1 VRLPKL
7 ADAKTKKNNK
17 KDEALSDTKLYA
29 LIAGVVA
36 LLAGLVWW
44 SLPGDHPAVVA
55 DEASTS
61 SSDDTESDGGAKTV
75 KTSWD
80 RPERAKVIFAI
91 LTNKPED
98 VVKQAATT
106 TEIARKLEPKYCA
119 SACDAVKKLLADEDG
134 VEIEVSKAED
144 LLLPGKDVIDT
155 VAPNLTPGE
164 REKALAY
171 PTAVKITT
179 EGAFTTNHVVA
190 RTGFAVAALLAE
202 QLDGFVWD
210 DSERRIETDHDF
222 ASHVVTAKLG
232 EPAFVRRHILIQ
244 LYRQEDGTAR
254 ANTLGMARFGS
265 PDISFRGANMASGP
279 VLAEVLNTVASKIA
293 HGHNDPRIT
302 ITLDDVAK
310 VVSKKPEE
318 LNPDPKNAR
327 PVTLDISD
335 TERLE
340 ADADNELAE
349 IVPYGGSTRENWEV
363 VVASLFGVPPSVAT
377 QEGDKE
383 LGDVA
388 KKARKDLPDAIK
400 RFQKGDGELYV
411 KGPFPVPPE
420 ARPDGGSTTE
430 HLWISAA
437 SCDDRRCSGILS
449 NDPTYATNLGAG
461 KTTSVENSAAVDW
474 LIHLRDGGTVGG
486 ESIKVLK
493 ARATRK

>member
-1 VRLPKL
+1 MTT
-7 ADAKTKKNNK
+7 TKKK
-17 KDEALSDTKLYA
+17 ESDAALSDTKLYA
-29 LIAGVVA
+29 LIALVVA
-36 LLAGLVWW
+36 ALAALVWW

-55 DEASTS
+55 DE
-61 SSDDTESDGGAKTV
+61 GGAAAGDDDDSGASKTV
-75 KTSWD
+75 KTSWE
-80 RPERAKVIFAI
+80 RPEKAKVIFAV
-91 LTNKPED
+91 LTNKPEE
-98 VVKQAATT
+98 VVKQAAST
-106 TEIARKLEPKYCA
+106 TEISRRLEPKYCA
-119 SACDAVKKLLADEDG
+119 SACDAVKKLLVDEDA
-134 VEIEVSKAED
+134 VEIEVTKAED

-155 VAPNLTPGE
+155 VAPSLTPGE

-179 EGAFTTNHVVA
+179 EGPFNSNHVVA

-210 DSERRIETDHDF
+210 DAERRIERDHDF

-254 ANTLGMARFGS
+254 ANTLGMSRFGS

-293 HGHNDPRIT
+293 HGHGESRIT

-327 PVTLDISD
+327 PVTLDISEA
-335 TERLE
+335 ERVE

-377 QEGDKE
+377 QEGDSE

-388 KKARKDLPDAIK
+388 KKARNDLPDAIK
-400 RFQKGDGELYV
+400 RFQKGEGDLYV

-430 HLWISAA
+430 HLWINAA

-449 NDPTYATNLGAG
+449 NDPTYATNLAAG
-461 KTTSVENSAAVDW
+461 KTTSVEHAQSVDW
-474 LIHLRDGGTVGG
+474 LLQLRDGGLVGG
-486 ESIKVLK
+486 ESIKVLRS
-493 ARATRK
+493 RAMKK